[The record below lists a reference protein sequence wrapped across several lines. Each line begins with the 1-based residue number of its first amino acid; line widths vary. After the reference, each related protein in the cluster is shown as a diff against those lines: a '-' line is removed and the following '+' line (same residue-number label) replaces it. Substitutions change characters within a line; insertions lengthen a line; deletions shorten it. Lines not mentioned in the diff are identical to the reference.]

1 MARARNSLDG
11 NWGVAVVF
19 TFLFIFITQSFQ
31 SLNQLSVLFP
41 RFMGNATALQAKFI
55 MSLITLTVTYLFA
68 GIFQLGVSRFY
79 LDIIR
84 SQPARLVRLFYG
96 FKFWRSALSAYML
109 MMMYI
114 ALWSLLLVIPGIVA
128 AFSYAMTFF
137 VLADNPGMSA
147 VDALRA
153 SKRMMQGN
161 RYKLFTLFCAFAGWY
176 LVAFLTCGIGFLW
189 VQPYMF
195 TAIAAFY
202 EEVADPAVAAGD
214 SA

>member
-1 MARARNSLDG
+1 M
-11 NWGVAVVF
+11 
-19 TFLFIFITQSFQ
+19 SFQ
-31 SLNQLSVLFP
+31 KVSSRSRGEFP
-41 RFMGNATALQAKFI
+41 RQVDPSARLDANGKFE
-55 MSLITLTVTYLFA
+55 
-68 GIFQLGVSRFY
+68 VSRFY

-84 SQPARLVRLFYG
+84 SKPARLVRLFYG
-96 FKFWRSALSAYML
+96 FKFWRSALFAYML
-109 MMMYI
+109 TMMYI

-147 VDALRA
+147 ADALRA

-161 RYKLFTLFCAFAGWY
+161 RYKLFTLLCAFAGWY

-202 EEVADPAVAAGD
+202 EKVADPAVAAGD
-214 SA
+214 FA